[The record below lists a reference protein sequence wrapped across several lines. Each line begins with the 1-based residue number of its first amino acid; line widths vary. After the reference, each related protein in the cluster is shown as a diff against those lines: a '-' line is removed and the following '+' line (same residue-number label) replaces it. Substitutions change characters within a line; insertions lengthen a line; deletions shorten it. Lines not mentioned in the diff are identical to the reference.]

1 MKIIW
6 ALVALFLSALS
17 LAAPAIAAEDGPHQ
31 PREWSCL
38 GPPPAQSLPTRPIP
52 RVESWAVER
61 YRTLT
66 TELVGANPRVVIL
79 GDSLTQRWDPE
90 VWDRAMAPRGAVNL
104 GINGDRVEHLAWRIR
119 KGNLPASPPALY
131 VVLIGTNNVGRGHP
145 LPDIADGMRLLLEN
159 LRAIHPTTPILL
171 LALPPRAD
179 RPDLTI
185 RVQDANRFFRHCA
198 KMPGVAWGDPGAAL
212 LDNGKLSRAVAPD
225 GLHFSALGYERLTA
239 ALVPM
244 IDRILEPQRGRR

>member
-6 ALVALFLSALS
+6 ALLALLLSS
-17 LAAPAIAAEDGPHQ
+17 PGLAREDGPHQ
-31 PREWSCL
+31 PRDWSCV
-38 GPPPAQSLPTRPIP
+38 GAPPPQSLPTRPIP
-52 RVESWAVER
+52 RVEAWAVER
-61 YRTLT
+61 YRALT
-66 TELVGANPRVVIL
+66 QAMAGAQPRVVLL

-90 VWDRAMAPRGAVNL
+90 VWERAMAPRGAINM

-119 KGNLPASPPALY
+119 RGNLPAEPPALY

-145 LPDIADGMRLLLEN
+145 LPDIADGMRLLLES

-185 RVQDANRFFRHCA
+185 RVQDANRFFQHCA
-198 KMPGVAWGDPGAAL
+198 QMPGVTWGDPGAAL

-244 IDRILEPQRGRR
+244 IDRIVETRRGRR